1 MLETEG
7 ALSWLHTPSFMSF
20 SRISHANMLGF
31 LILYELIDS
40 MTDMVATLGF
50 EPPMSPGFIEP
61 VELNLKITHGKLY
74 KVNICLSF
82 DHQNKL
88 LG

>member
-1 MLETEG
+1 MNNVVVNKLTNLFMLDTDG

-40 MTDMVATLGF
+40 MTDMVATFGF
-50 EPPMSPGFIEP
+50 EPPMRPGFIEP
-61 VELNLKITHGKLY
+61 VELNLKIVISNY
-74 KVNICLSF
+74 I
-82 DHQNKL
+82 
-88 LG
+88 